1 MCLKVMRKAEQGRG
15 IRNAS
20 GERQSDHNH
29 QYDYQGS
36 LIGHM
41 IFEQRCERVKRSPMG
56 IWEKSVPDRG
66 NSSYK
71 GFGKGLI
78 SLEHNK
84 EGSEARVEWSG

>member
-1 MCLKVMRKAEQGRG
+1 
-15 IRNAS
+15 
-20 GERQSDHNH
+20 
-29 QYDYQGS
+29 
-36 LIGHM
+36 
-41 IFEQRCERVKRSPMG
+41 MG